1 MITDQQ
7 IRAIAFLAAAARPSG
22 ARRWNEAGI
31 IAAIEKVR
39 TRSLFEVTVAVMRA
53 ANDRNADT
61 PGVIPTAGPHWRA
74 EADDDV
80 PVIERFDPAT
90 TCGICGKP
98 EYRCTQIAGD
108 HAFEAAHVAAAR
120 KLDKESAA
128 GIVAEL
134 RDRIAT
140 SQPGEVAPKP
150 RSRGG
155 TDPTPEYQATRT
167 PGSATAEPS
176 SSQEDA

>member
-1 MITDQQ
+1 MTITDQQ
-7 IRAIAFLAAAARPSG
+7 IRAITFLAASARPSE

-39 TRSLFEVTVAVMRA
+39 ARSLYEVTVAVMRA

-98 EYRCTQIAGD
+98 EWRCGQIRGD
-108 HAFEAAHVAAAR
+108 HEFEAAHRVAAR
-120 KLDKESAA
+120 KLDPESAA
-128 GIVAEL
+128 SIAAEL
-134 RDRIAT
+134 RDRIAKDDNA
-140 SQPGEVAPKP
+140 QPYPIKH
-150 RSRGG
+150 
-155 TDPTPEYQATRT
+155 TPEEMA
-167 PGSATAEPS
+167 
-176 SSQEDA
+176 